1 MAQSESVRA
10 FKNELRNYRYYI
22 GRAAELEDAIESLYD
37 RLGGIR
43 GIDPSKEPTHVLP
56 NKEMEWKI
64 REDITRLDLKLTN
77 LRNKIAEIDEILDRI
92 EEPIRT
98 ALKLV
103 YIESNKV
110 IMVAG
115 MMYLSPSGLVK
126 RMNREIKKA
135 LN

>member
-1 MAQSESVRA
+1 MIQSESVRA

-37 RLGGIR
+37 RLGGVR
-43 GIDPSKEPTHVLP
+43 GVDPSKEPAHVLP

-64 REDITRLDLKLTN
+64 RDDITRLDLKLTN
-77 LRNKIAEIDEILDRI
+77 LRNKIAEIDEILGRI

-110 IMVAG
+110 IMVAS

-135 LN
+135 LD

>member
-10 FKNELRNYRYYI
+10 FKNELRNYHYYI

-37 RLGGIR
+37 RLGGVR
-43 GIDPSKEPTHVLP
+43 GVDPSKEPAHVLP

-77 LRNKIAEIDEILDRI
+77 LRNKIAEIDEILGRI

-135 LN
+135 LD

>member
-64 REDITRLDLKLTN
+64 RDDIMRLDLKLTN

-135 LN
+135 LI

>member
-1 MAQSESVRA
+1 MIQSESVRA

-37 RLGGIR
+37 RLGGVR
-43 GIDPSKEPTHVLP
+43 GVDPSKEPAHVLP

-64 REDITRLDLKLTN
+64 RDDITRLDLKLTN
-77 LRNKIAEIDEILDRI
+77 LRNKIAEINEILGRI

-135 LN
+135 LI

>member
-37 RLGGIR
+37 RLGGVR
-43 GIDPSKEPTHVLP
+43 GVDPSKEPAHVLP

-64 REDITRLDLKLTN
+64 RDDITRLDLKLTN
-77 LRNKIAEIDEILDRI
+77 LRSKIAEIDEILGRI
-92 EEPIRT
+92 EEPLRT

-135 LN
+135 LD

>member
-37 RLGGIR
+37 RLGGVR
-43 GIDPSKEPTHVLP
+43 GVDPSKEPAHVLP

-64 REDITRLDLKLTN
+64 RDDITRLDLKLTN
-77 LRNKIAEIDEILDRI
+77 LRNKIAEIDEILGRI

-110 IMVAG
+110 IMVSS

-135 LN
+135 LD